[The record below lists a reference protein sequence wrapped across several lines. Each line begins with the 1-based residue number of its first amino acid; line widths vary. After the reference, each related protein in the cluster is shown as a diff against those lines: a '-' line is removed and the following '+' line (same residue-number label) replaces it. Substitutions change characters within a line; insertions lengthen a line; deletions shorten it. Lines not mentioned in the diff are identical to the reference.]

1 MVGSVCTAGQKQ
13 REEVEARPLYGKRE
27 SDCCI
32 LCLDRV
38 GPMNNQPQTYIIP
51 TLNTAVFDSDPKMP
65 NKCGLFYSI
74 LNSWE
79 GGIVIN

>member
-13 REEVEARPLYGKRE
+13 REEEEARPLYGKRE
-27 SDCCI
+27 SDGCTGI

-38 GPMNNQPQTYIIP
+38 GPMDNQPQTYIIQ
-51 TLNTAVFDSDPKMP
+51 TLNTAVFDSDPKML

-79 GGIVIN
+79 VG